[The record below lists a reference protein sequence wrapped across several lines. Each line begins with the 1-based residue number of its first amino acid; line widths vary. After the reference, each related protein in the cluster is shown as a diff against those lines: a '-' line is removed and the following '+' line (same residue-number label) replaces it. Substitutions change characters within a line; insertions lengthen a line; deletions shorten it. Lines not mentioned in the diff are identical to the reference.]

1 MTPDQY
7 CQNKAGHSGSSFYY
21 SFLFLPPEKRRAIT
35 ALYAFC
41 REVDDVVDECREQE
55 IATRKLLWWQQEVH
69 AIFHNTPQHPIG
81 RALQSVVQDFSL
93 SEEHFLEII
102 HGMNMDLVKHRYAT
116 FDELKD
122 YCYHAASAVGYL
134 SARIFGYEDTD
145 TREYAHDLGMALQL
159 TNIIRDVGEDAQL
172 GRIYLPQNELDK
184 FGVKES
190 DILTGQTNAHYQ
202 KLMVFQC
209 GRADEYYTRALNKL
223 SDRDREN
230 QLPGVI
236 MAAIYKETLSLLRN
250 SNFESTYHRISLS
263 SLRKLWIA
271 WRTLRSERRLAK
283 TYRATIPHS

>member
-7 CQNKAGHSGSSFYY
+7 CQDKAGHSGSSFYY

-41 REVDDVVDECREQE
+41 REVDDVVDECRERE
-55 IATRKLLWWQQEVH
+55 IAARKLLWWQQEIH
-69 AIFHNTPQHPIG
+69 ATFHATPQHPVG

-122 YCYHAASAVGYL
+122 YCYHAASVVGYL
-134 SARIFGYEDTD
+134 SAQIFGYEDAG

-172 GRIYLPQNELDK
+172 GRIYLPQNELAK

-190 DILTGQTNAHYQ
+190 DILTGQTSTHYQ
-202 KLMVFQC
+202 KLMDFQC
-209 GRADEYYTRALNKL
+209 ARADEYYTSALNKL
-223 SDRDREN
+223 SDRDRED

-236 MAAIYKETLSLLRN
+236 MAAIYKEILSLLRN
-250 SNFESTYHRISLS
+250 SKFESTYHRISLS

-271 WRTLRSERRLAK
+271 WRTLGAERRIAK
-283 TYRATIPHS
+283 TYRATISHS